1 MTMSGREK
9 RIAELREQV
18 PQVTPE
24 EAYRLAQGNAT
35 LLDVRDPEELVA
47 GSPRGAV
54 RLGRSFLEL
63 RVEDAIPRLHDP
75 VLVLCASG
83 TRSLFA
89 AESLLQLGYQDVRS
103 ITGGYAAWKQAQLPT
118 EQPQMLSAQDRR
130 RYARQLRIPEIG
142 EHGQEKLLASR
153 VLLVGA
159 GALGSPAALY
169 LAAAGVG
176 TLGIVDQDTVELS
189 NLQRQILHTTERVGT
204 PKTQS
209 AWQTLNALN
218 PSIQINTHQLHMSST
233 NAEEVV
239 RGYDLVIDGTDNFPA
254 RYLLNDVCLK
264 LKLPYVYG
272 AIYRFEGQVSVF
284 WPAGAPAGMP
294 TPCYRCLYPAP
305 APAELAPSCAEAG
318 VLGVLP
324 GVIGTLQAIEAL
336 KLILQIGDTLVGR
349 LLCYDALTATF
360 REFKTIAD
368 PHCAYCSKPN
378 AFPGYIDYDAF
389 CRDVQAA

>member
-1 MTMSGREK
+1 
-9 RIAELREQV
+9 
-18 PQVTPE
+18 
-24 EAYRLAQGNAT
+24 
-35 LLDVRDPEELVA
+35 
-47 GSPRGAV
+47 
-54 RLGRSFLEL
+54 
-63 RVEDAIPRLHDP
+63 
-75 VLVLCASG
+75 
-83 TRSLFA
+83 LFA
-89 AESLLQLGYQDVRS
+89 AESLLRQGYQDVRS
-103 ITGGYAAWKQAQLPT
+103 VAGGYAAWQRAELPT
-118 EQPQMLSAQDRR
+118 ELPRVLSAQDRS

-142 EHGQEKLLASR
+142 ERGQEKLLASR

-176 TLGIVDQDTVELS
+176 TLGIADADTVELS

-218 PSIQINTHQLHMSST
+218 PSIQINTHELRLNST
-233 NAEEVV
+233 NAEDVV

-254 RYLLNDVCLK
+254 RYLLNDVCVK

-272 AIYRFEGQVSVF
+272 SIYRFEGQVSVF
-284 WPAGAPAGMP
+284 WPSGAAAGMP

-305 APAELAPSCAEAG
+305 APPELAPSCAEAG

-360 REFKTIAD
+360 REFKTTAD
-368 PHCAYCSKPN
+368 AQCAYCSN
-378 AFPGYIDYDAF
+378 ADEFPGFIDYDAF
-389 CRDVQAA
+389 CRDAQAA

>member
-1 MTMSGREK
+1 MSGREQ
-9 RIAELREQV
+9 RLDELTKKV

-24 EAYRLAQGNAT
+24 EAYRLVQGSAT
-35 LLDVRDPEELVA
+35 LLDVRDPEELSA
-47 GSPRGAV
+47 GSPPGAV

-63 RVEDAIPRLHDP
+63 KVEDAIPRLHDP

-83 TRSLFA
+83 VRSLFA
-89 AESLLQLGYQDVRS
+89 AESLLQMGYQDVRS
-103 ITGGYAAWKQAQLPT
+103 VAGGYAAWQLAALPS
-118 EQPQMLSAQDRR
+118 EYPRILSTQERS

-142 EHGQEKLLASR
+142 EQGQEKLLASR

-176 TLGIVDQDTVELS
+176 TVGIVDQDNVELS
-189 NLQRQILHTTERVGT
+189 NLQRQILHTTGRVGM
-204 PKTQS
+204 PKTES
-209 AWQTLNALN
+209 AWQSLNALN
-218 PSIQINTHQLHMSST
+218 PSIKINKHQLRLNST
-233 NAEEVV
+233 NAEQLV
-239 RGYDLVIDGTDNFPA
+239 RDYDVVIDGTDNFPA
-254 RYLLNDVCLK
+254 RYLLNDVCVR

-284 WPAGAPAGMP
+284 WPAASTTAAS
-294 TPCYRCLYPAP
+294 PCYRCLYPAP

-336 KLILQIGDTLVGR
+336 KLILQLGDTLIGR

-360 REFKTIAD
+360 REFKTTVD
-368 PHCAYCSKPN
+368 LQCACCSKPD
-378 AFPGYIDYDAF
+378 ASPGYIDYDAF
-389 CRDVQAA
+389 CRAAQTA

>member
-1 MTMSGREK
+1 MGMSGREQ
-9 RIAELREQV
+9 RVAELRERV
-18 PQVTPE
+18 PQVAPE
-24 EAYRLAQGNAT
+24 EAYRLAQGRAT
-35 LLDVRDPEELVA
+35 LLDVRDPEELAA

-54 RLGRSFLEL
+54 LLGRSCLEL
-63 RVEDAIPRLHDP
+63 KVEDAIPGTQDP

-83 TRSLFA
+83 VRSLFA
-89 AESLLQLGYQDVRS
+89 AESLLRLGYRDVRS
-103 ITGGYAAWKQAQLPT
+103 IAGGYEAWKRAELPV
-118 EQPQMLSAQDRR
+118 EQPRILSAQDRS

-142 EHGQEKLLASR
+142 ERGQEKLLASR

-176 TLGIVDQDTVELS
+176 TLGIVDRDTVELS

-204 PKTQS
+204 SKTQS

-218 PSIQINTHQLHMSST
+218 PSIQINTHELRLDST

-272 AIYRFEGQVSVF
+272 SIYRFEGQVSVF
-284 WPAGAPAGMP
+284 WPAAAPATAP
-294 TPCYRCLYPAP
+294 TACYRCLYPAP

-336 KLILQIGDTLVGR
+336 KLILQLGDSLIGR
-349 LLCYDALTATF
+349 LLCYDAMTATF
-360 REFKTIAD
+360 REFKTTAD
-368 PHCAYCSKPN
+368 PQCPYCSKLD

-389 CRDVQAA
+389 CRDVQVA

>member
-1 MTMSGREK
+1 MSAREQ
-9 RIAELREQV
+9 RLAELRERVAQIA
-18 PQVTPE
+18 PA
-24 EAYRLAQGNAT
+24 EAYRLAQGSAT
-35 LLDVRDPEELVA
+35 LLDVREPEELVA
-47 GSPRGAV
+47 GSPPGAV

-63 RVEDAIPRLHDP
+63 KVEDAIPDMHDP

-83 TRSLFA
+83 MRSLFA
-89 AESLLQLGYQDVRS
+89 AESLLRLGYQDVRS
-103 ITGGYAAWKQAQLPT
+103 VTGGYAAWQRAGLPS
-118 EQPQMLSAQDRR
+118 EHPRVLSAQERS

-176 TLGIVDQDTVELS
+176 TLGIADQDTVELS

-204 PKTQS
+204 PKTES
-209 AWQTLNALN
+209 ARQTLNALN
-218 PSIQINTHQLHMSST
+218 PTIQINTHQLRLTSE
-233 NAEEVV
+233 NAEAVV

-264 LKLPYVYG
+264 LQLPYVYG
-272 AIYRFEGQVSVF
+272 SIYRFEGQVSVF
-284 WPAGAPAGMP
+284 WPAGAAAGAP

-305 APAELAPSCAEAG
+305 APPELAPSCAEAG

-336 KLILQIGDTLVGR
+336 KLLLQLGDTLVGR

-360 REFKTIAD
+360 REFKTTAD
-368 PHCAYCSKPN
+368 AHCAYCSQPG

-389 CRDVQAA
+389 CRDTQVA

>member
-1 MTMSGREK
+1 MAMSGREQ
-9 RIAELREQV
+9 RIAALRAQV
-18 PQVTPE
+18 PQVAPE
-24 EAYRLAQGNAT
+24 EAYRLTRGNAI
-35 LLDVRDPEELVA
+35 LLDVRDPEELAA
-47 GSPRGAV
+47 GSPPGAV

-63 RVEDAIPRLHDP
+63 KVEDAIPGMHDP

-83 TRSLFA
+83 VRSLFA
-89 AESLLQLGYQDVRS
+89 AESLLRLGYQDVRS
-103 ITGGYAAWKQAQLPT
+103 IAGGYEAWNRAGLPS
-118 EQPQMLSAQDRR
+118 EHPRMLSAQDRS
-130 RYARQLRIPEIG
+130 RYARQLQIPEIG
-142 EHGQEKLLASR
+142 EQGQQKLLASR

-189 NLQRQILHTTERVGT
+189 NLQRQILHTTERVGM
-204 PKTQS
+204 PKTES
-209 AWQTLNALN
+209 AWKTLNALN
-218 PSIQINTHQLHMSST
+218 PSIQVNTHQLRLNSS

-254 RYLLNDVCLK
+254 RYLLNDVCVK

-284 WPAGAPAGMP
+284 WPAAASAGMP
-294 TPCYRCLYPAP
+294 TPCYRCLYAAP
-305 APAELAPSCAEAG
+305 APPELAPSCAEAG

-336 KLILQIGDTLVGR
+336 KLILKIGDTLIGR

-360 REFKTIAD
+360 RQFKTTAS
-368 PHCAYCSKPN
+368 PQCAYCSKPD

-389 CRDVQAA
+389 CSDAHEA

>member
-1 MTMSGREK
+1 MSGREQ
-9 RIAELREQV
+9 RLAALREQV
-18 PQVTPE
+18 REVTPE
-24 EAYRLAQGNAT
+24 EAYRLVQGSAT
-35 LLDVRDPEELVA
+35 LLDVRDPEEVAA
-47 GSPRGAV
+47 GSPPGAV

-63 RVEDAIPRLHDP
+63 KVEDAIPGLHDP

-83 TRSLFA
+83 VRSLFA

-103 ITGGYAAWKQAQLPT
+103 VAGGYESWKRAGLPS
-118 EQPQMLSAQDRR
+118 EQPRVLSAQDRS

-142 EHGQEKLLASR
+142 EQGQGKLLASR

-218 PSIQINTHQLHMSST
+218 PSIQIDTHQLRLDST

-284 WPAGAPAGMP
+284 WPAAAPATAP
-294 TPCYRCLYPAP
+294 TPCYRCLYAAP

-336 KLILQIGDTLVGR
+336 KLILQIGDTLIGR

-360 REFKTIAD
+360 REFKTTAD
-368 PHCAYCSKPN
+368 SRCPYCSVSD

-389 CRDVQAA
+389 CRDAQAA

>member
-1 MTMSGREK
+1 MSGREQ
-9 RIAELREQV
+9 RLAELREGV
-18 PQVTPE
+18 REVAPE
-24 EAYRLAQGNAT
+24 EAYRLARGSAT
-35 LLDVRDPEELVA
+35 LLDVRDPEEWA
-47 GSPRGAV
+47 EGSPSGAV

-63 RVEDAIPRLHDP
+63 KVEDAIPGMHDP

-103 ITGGYAAWKQAQLPT
+103 VAGGYAAWKRAGLPSEHPRT
-118 EQPQMLSAQDRR
+118 LSAQERG
-130 RYARQLRIPEIG
+130 RYARQMRIPEIG
-142 EHGQEKLLASR
+142 EQGQEKLLASR

-169 LAAAGVG
+169 LVAAGVG
-176 TLGIVDQDTVELS
+176 TLGIVDADTVELS
-189 NLQRQILHTTERVGT
+189 NLQRQILHTTDRVGT
-204 PKTQS
+204 PKTES
-209 AWQTLNALN
+209 AWQTLHALN
-218 PSIQINTHQLHMSST
+218 PSIQITTHPLHLDST

-272 AIYRFEGQVSVF
+272 SIYRFEGQVSVF
-284 WPAGAPAGMP
+284 WPAAAPADAP

-305 APAELAPSCAEAG
+305 APPELAPSCAEAG

-324 GVIGTLQAIEAL
+324 GVIGTLQAVEAL
-336 KLILQIGDTLVGR
+336 KLLLSLGETLIGR
-349 LLCYDALTATF
+349 LLCYDATTATF
-360 REFKTIAD
+360 REFKTTAD
-368 PHCAYCSKPN
+368 PQCPYCSKPD

-389 CRDVQAA
+389 CRDAQVA

>member
-1 MTMSGREK
+1 MSGKEQRL
-9 RIAELREQV
+9 AQLRELV
-18 PQVTPE
+18 PQVAAE
-24 EAYRLAQGNAT
+24 EAHRLIQGNAT
-35 LLDVRDPEELVA
+35 LLDVRDPEEWAA
-47 GSPRGAV
+47 GSPAGAL

-63 RVEDAIPRLHDP
+63 KVEDAIPGMRDP
-75 VLVLCASG
+75 VLVLCGSG
-83 TRSLFA
+83 MRSLFA
-89 AESLLQLGYQDVRS
+89 AESLLRLGYQDVRS
-103 ITGGYAAWKQAQLPT
+103 ITGGYEAWKRAGLPV
-118 EQPQMLSAQDRR
+118 ESPRMLSTQERS

-142 EHGQEKLLASR
+142 EQGQQKLLASR

-176 TLGIVDQDTVELS
+176 TLGIVDQDAVELS
-189 NLQRQILHTTERVGT
+189 NLQRQILHTTERVGM

-209 AWQTLNALN
+209 AWQALNALN
-218 PSIQINTHQLHMSST
+218 PSIQINTHQLRLNRT
-233 NAEEVV
+233 NAEELV
-239 RGYDLVIDGTDNFPA
+239 RDYDVVIDGTDNFPA
-254 RYLLNDVCLK
+254 RYLLNDVCVR

-284 WPAGAPAGMP
+284 WPASAPGGKP

-336 KLILQIGDTLVGR
+336 KLILQLGDTLLGR
-349 LLCYDALTATF
+349 LLCYDALAATF
-360 REFKTIAD
+360 REFKTTAD
-368 PHCAYCSKPN
+368 PQCAYCSKPD

-389 CRDVQAA
+389 CSAAQSA

>member
-1 MTMSGREK
+1 MSGREQ
-9 RIAELREQV
+9 RMAELREHV
-18 PQVTPE
+18 PEVAPE
-24 EAYRLAQGNAT
+24 EAYRLAQQGSAT
-35 LLDVRDPEELVA
+35 LLDVRDPEELAA
-47 GSPRGAV
+47 GSPLGAV

-63 RVEDAIPRLHDP
+63 KVEDAIPGLHNP

-83 TRSLFA
+83 IRSLFA

-103 ITGGYAAWKQAQLPT
+103 VAGGYEAWKRTGLPT
-118 EQPQMLSAQDRR
+118 EQPRILSAQERS

-142 EHGQEKLLASR
+142 EQGQAKLLASR

-169 LAAAGVG
+169 LAAAGIG
-176 TLGIVDQDTVELS
+176 TLGIADQDMVELS

-204 PKTQS
+204 PKTES

-218 PSIQINTHQLHMSST
+218 PSIQINTHQLRLDST

-239 RGYDLVIDGTDNFPA
+239 RDYDLVIDGTDNFPA

-272 AIYRFEGQVSVF
+272 SIYRFEGQVSVF
-284 WPAGAPAGMP
+284 WPAAAPAATP

-336 KLILQIGDTLVGR
+336 KLILQIGDTLIGR
-349 LLCYDALTATF
+349 LLCYDAMTATF
-360 REFKTIAD
+360 REFKTTAD
-368 PHCAYCSKPN
+368 SQCPYCSKPD
-378 AFPGYIDYDAF
+378 AFPGYIDYEAF
-389 CRDVQAA
+389 CRDTQAA

>member
-1 MTMSGREK
+1 MVMSGREQ
-9 RIAELREQV
+9 RVAELRERV
-18 PQVTPE
+18 PQIAVE
-24 EAYRLAQGNAT
+24 EAYRLAQGSAT
-35 LLDVRDPEELVA
+35 LLDVRDPEELAA

-63 RVEDAIPRLHDP
+63 KVEDAIPETQAP

-83 TRSLFA
+83 VRSLFA
-89 AESLLQLGYQDVRS
+89 ADSLLRLGYRDVRS
-103 ITGGYAAWKQAQLPT
+103 VAGGYEAWKRAELPI
-118 EQPQMLSAQDRR
+118 EQPRILSTQERN

-142 EHGQEKLLASR
+142 ERGQEKLLASR

-176 TLGIVDQDTVELS
+176 TLGIVDRDTVELS

-218 PSIQINTHQLHMSST
+218 PSIQINTHELRLDST
-233 NAEEVV
+233 NAEDVV
-239 RGYDLVIDGTDNFPA
+239 RDYDLVIDGTDNFPA

-264 LKLPYVYG
+264 LNLPYEYG
-272 AIYRFEGQVSVF
+272 SIYRFEGQVSVF
-284 WPAGAPAGMP
+284 WPAAAPATAP
-294 TPCYRCLYPAP
+294 TPCYRCLYSAP

-336 KLILQIGDTLVGR
+336 KLILQLGDTLIGR

-360 REFKTIAD
+360 REFKTTAD
-368 PHCAYCSKPN
+368 PQCPYCSRRD

-389 CRDVQAA
+389 CRDAQVA

>member
-1 MTMSGREK
+1 MSGREQ
-9 RIAELREQV
+9 RLAELIKHV
-18 PQVTPE
+18 PQVAPE
-24 EAYRLAQGNAT
+24 EAYRLAQGSAT
-35 LLDVRDPEELVA
+35 LLDVRDPEELA
-47 GSPRGAV
+47 DGSPKGAL

-63 RVEDAIPRLHDP
+63 KVEDAIPGMHDP

-83 TRSLFA
+83 VRSLFA
-89 AESLLQLGYQDVRS
+89 AESLLRLGYQDVRS
-103 ITGGYAAWKQAQLPT
+103 VAGGYEAWKRAGLPSDHLRI
-118 EQPQMLSAQDRR
+118 LSAQDRS

-142 EHGQEKLLASR
+142 EQGQEKLLASR

-169 LAAAGVG
+169 LAAAGIG

-189 NLQRQILHTTERVGT
+189 NLQRQILHTTGRVGT
-204 PKTQS
+204 PKTES
-209 AWQTLNALN
+209 AWQALNALN
-218 PSIQINTHQLHMSST
+218 PTIQINTHQLRLDSA

-272 AIYRFEGQVSVF
+272 SIYRFEGQVSVF
-284 WPAGAPAGMP
+284 WPAGALAGTP
-294 TPCYRCLYPAP
+294 TPCYRCLYPVP
-305 APAELAPSCAEAG
+305 APPELAPSCAEAG

-336 KLILQIGDTLVGR
+336 KLVLQLGDTLIGR

-360 REFKTIAD
+360 REFKTTAD
-368 PHCAYCSKPN
+368 PRCAYCSKPD
-378 AFPGYIDYDAF
+378 AFPGYVDYDAF
-389 CRDVQAA
+389 CADAQAA